1 MVNFLP
7 PTYIRTYGCIPVELL
22 QSVLLWAESQIAVFV
37 EPQRERIPV
46 SHDEPLAYVELGV
59 VNQQRPLCNASMQF
73 SEADFRWHNYCHDQN
88 IRLLASILRQHGPA
102 TQPVRECQTTLG
114 VTEVT
119 DVLWTLVG
127 GWQIGHPAC
136 RNTALPK
143 ALLFGRPMGTE
154 PNLE

>member
-73 SEADFRWHNYCHDQN
+73 SEADFRWHNYTAMTKIFVYWPVFADN
-88 IRLLASILRQHGPA
+88 MG
-102 TQPVRECQTTLG
+102 QPVPECQTTLG

-119 DVLWTLVG
+119 DMLWTLVG